1 MTTQKRRTLIS
12 FIPLGALGL
21 LLLVHDQC
29 IEPFKTG
36 YFKNDQSIAYPYK
49 PSTIPSMYV
58 HAIGLVVPFSLIFLH
73 HFLTT
78 KPVLKASKSRFG
90 FLIKALPT
98 IVGYLFGVAISQLLT
113 DLCKYNVGRLRP
125 HFLDLCQPEIT
136 NLSLVDDS
144 IQYVSADNYNCY
156 NSNSK
161 VTNNCKT
168 CGWDEA
174 KRTHRIRE
182 AYLSFPSGHTSYS
195 FQTAVFIIL
204 YLQAKFSNH
213 HMMKDTLIIPM
224 VQLLIFVS
232 AIYTGITRIQDYKH
246 HPTDVIAGAL
256 IGAFAQIA
264 NALGITKI
272 FEDDKDN
279 VESEG
284 EVVKMKTVKKD
295 VIQKDMSTN
304 ETTLA

>member
-1 MTTQKRRTLIS
+1 MSEFVLTYLI
-12 FIPLGALGL
+12 L
-21 LLLVHDQC
+21 LQ
-29 IEPFKTG
+29 
-36 YFKNDQSIAYPYK
+36 

-168 CGWDEA
+168 CGWV
-174 KRTHRIRE
+174 
-182 AYLSFPSGHTSYS
+182 GV
-195 FQTAVFIIL
+195 FQR
-204 YLQAKFSNH
+204 LQSSWK
-213 HMMKDTLIIPM
+213 
-224 VQLLIFVS
+224 
-232 AIYTGITRIQDYKH
+232 
-246 HPTDVIAGAL
+246 AL
-256 IGAFAQIA
+256 
-264 NALGITKI
+264 N
-272 FEDDKDN
+272 
-279 VESEG
+279 
-284 EVVKMKTVKKD
+284 
-295 VIQKDMSTN
+295 
-304 ETTLA
+304 